1 MNQKIIEHC
10 KPIILKDIEYMLECN
25 DSIDKY
31 TEICGWVFKNLTRKT
46 WSHHGKSGWRLSYG
60 LKHRCE
66 DDLGFYVA
74 NNWIKLAMLENGLDV
89 LDANCIDYYTGKLTF
104 QYTITEKEVLD
115 NSISFIYRK
124 NLKN

>member
-1 MNQKIIEHC
+1 MHYKEIIEHC
-10 KPIILKDIEYMLECN
+10 TPIVIKEIRDMLECN
-25 DSIDKY
+25 NPMY
-31 TEICGWVFKNLTRKT
+31 RYQLICDWVEDNLTRKT

-124 NLKN
+124 I

>member
-1 MNQKIIEHC
+1 MYRKEIIEHC
-10 KPIILKDIEYMLECN
+10 TPIVIEEIRNMLECTN
-25 DSIDKY
+25 PMY
-31 TEICGWVFKNLTRKT
+31 RYQLICDWVEDNLTRKT
-46 WSHHGKSGWRLSYG
+46 WSHKGKSGWRLSYG

-89 LDANCIDYYTGKLTF
+89 LDANCIDYYTGKLSF

-115 NSISFIYRK
+115 NTISFIYRK
-124 NLKN
+124 V